1 MDGAI
6 YVLTRSVQGDQGE
19 SFLQNVTVFA
29 NSPDQ
34 AQALVRAE
42 FAKLR
47 SGSTSAE
54 HPYRD
59 APAFSV
65 DRIDLDGHKLL
76 TNHITR

>member
-6 YVLTRSVQGDQGE
+6 YVLTRSVQGDRGE

-47 SGSTSAE
+47 SGSTGAE
-54 HPYRD
+54 RPYRD

>member
-6 YVLTRSVQGDQGE
+6 YLFTRTS
-19 SFLQNVTVFA
+19 
-29 NSPDQ
+29 DQ
-34 AQALVRAE
+34 AQTLVRAE

-54 HPYRD
+54 HPYPD

-65 DRIDLDGHKLL
+65 DRVDLDGHKLL

>member
-47 SGSTSAE
+47 SASAE